1 MLPRTMWPVLGALAL
16 SACAGTTPPVPDK
29 AGSVQAPANA
39 IAAGVVAGPS
49 FSALNISDAQAQRAL
64 DAFKISCPQLSRRT
78 DASHLTVPEDW
89 QPICAAAE
97 TTGSASAAAFF
108 RDRFETVRVSDGKG
122 FATGYFEPEIAGSR
136 TASAEYAVPIY
147 RRPDDLIEV
156 DLGLFS
162 EKLKGRRIR
171 GRAAEGALIPYY
183 DRTAIESGA
192 LANRGLE
199 IGWAADAID
208 LFFLQIQGSGRLK
221 LPDGGVMRIGY
232 DGQNG
237 RDYTAIGKLLRERG
251 ELAPGKAGMDEI
263 VRWLRDNP
271 EKGRAL
277 MRENKSYIFFRELT
291 GAGPLGALG
300 VPVTPRVTVAADP
313 AFVPLGA
320 PVVLSLDRS
329 EANGLWIAQDVGGA
343 IKGANRFDTF
353 WGAGSDAA
361 TLAGGMAARGTALLL
376 LPKGS
381 LARVKQRETGRGEA
395 DRDPQTQR

>member
-16 SACAGTTPPVPDK
+16 SACAGTTPPAPEK
-29 AGSVQAPANA
+29 GGAVQAPANA

-64 DAFKISCPQLSRRT
+64 EAFKISCPQLSRRA

-97 TTGSASAAAFF
+97 TTDAAGAAAFF

-136 TASAEYAVPIY
+136 TASAEYAVPVY

-162 EKLKGRRIR
+162 EKLKGRRVR
-171 GRAAEGALIPYY
+171 GRADKGALIPYY
-183 DRTAIESGA
+183 DRAAIENGA
-192 LANRGLE
+192 LAHRGLE

-232 DGQNG
+232 DAQNG

-251 ELAPGKAGMDEI
+251 ELAPGKAGMEEI

-277 MRENKSYIFFRELT
+277 MQENKSYIFFRELT

-300 VPVTPRVTVAADP
+300 GPVTPRATVAADP

-320 PVVLSLDRS
+320 PVILSLDRS

-353 WGAGSDAA
+353 WGAGSEAA

-376 LPKGS
+376 LPKGA
-381 LARVKQRETGRGEA
+381 LARAGRQKTGVSETG
-395 DRDPQTQR
+395 RDPQTQR

>member
-29 AGSVQAPANA
+29 GGAVQAPANA

-64 DAFKISCPQLSRRT
+64 DAFKISCPQLSRRA

-97 TTGSASAAAFF
+97 TTDSASAAAFF

-171 GRAAEGALIPYY
+171 GRAAKGALIPYY

-208 LFFLQIQGSGRLK
+208 LFFLQIQGSGRMK

-320 PVVLSLDRS
+320 PVVLALDRS

-361 TLAGGMAARGTALLL
+361 TLAGGMSARGTALLL
-376 LPKGS
+376 LPKGA